1 MPRAGSLPR
10 WDEGRD
16 HGHSLNP
23 PARRG
28 LLRRGLR
35 LEYLTVGWNVVE
47 GVIAVA
53 AALAAGSVALL
64 GFGIDS
70 FVESVS
76 GLILIWRLR
85 AEMAGDRGEATIEGI
100 ERRAERLVGI
110 SFFVLAAYIAFD
122 AVTTLVD
129 QEQPEVSPVGIALTS
144 LSIAVML
151 WLARAKRHVAGEL
164 GSRALA
170 ADAEQT
176 QACWY
181 LSVVVLAG
189 IGLNAL
195 FGWWWADPVAALG
208 VVVLL
213 VREGAEAWG
222 GGDDGYWPG

>member
-1 MPRAGSLPR
+1 MEVPILTTLTAPRR
-10 WDEGRD
+10 V
-16 HGHSLNP
+16 
-23 PARRG
+23 
-28 LLRRGLR
+28 LLARGLR
-35 LEYLTVGWNVVE
+35 LEYLTVGWNVIE
-47 GVIAVA
+47 GVIAIT

-70 FVESVS
+70 FVETIS
-76 GLILIWRLR
+76 GLVLIWRLR
-85 AEMAGDRGEATIEGI
+85 REAAGTLDEEATEAI
-100 ERRAERLVGI
+100 ERRAERLVGGA
-110 SFFVLAAYIAFD
+110 FFLLAAYITFD
-122 AVTTLVD
+122 AITTLLA
-129 QEQPEVSPVGIALTS
+129 QEKPEASPVGIAVTS

-151 WLARAKRHVAGEL
+151 WLARAKRQVAGEL

-195 FGWWWADPVAALG
+195 LGWWWADPVAALA

-213 VREGAEAWG
+213 VREGREAWRG
-222 GGDDGYWPG
+222 EEFHD

>member
-1 MPRAGSLPR
+1 VTAI
-10 WDEGRD
+10 
-16 HGHSLNP
+16 
-23 PARRG
+23 PAQRVG

-47 GVIAVA
+47 GIIAVA
-53 AALAAGSVALL
+53 AAVASGSVALL
-64 GFGIDS
+64 GFGVDS

-76 GLILIWRLR
+76 GTILIWRLR
-85 AEMAGDRGEATIEGI
+85 READGTLDEEAIERI
-100 ERRAERLVGI
+100 ERRAERLVGV
-110 SFFVLAAYIAFD
+110 SFFVLAAYIAFE
-122 AVTTLVD
+122 AVTTLLA
-129 QEQPEVSPVGIALTS
+129 QEHPDASPVGIVLTS
-144 LSIAVML
+144 VSIAVML
-151 WLARAKRHVAGEL
+151 WLARAKRRVAGEL

-181 LSVVVLAG
+181 LSVVVLVG

-213 VREGAEAWG
+213 VREGREAWEG
-222 GGDDGYWPG
+222 EDHD